1 MFDTLIKNGRLID
14 GSKIEVAI
22 EKGMIKAVATE
33 INQPAQEVVDLE
45 GKYYLSTG
53 WIDDHVHCYE
63 KMNLYYDYPDQIGV
77 EKGVTTVTDAGTTG
91 AENIR

>member
-1 MFDTLIKNGRLID
+1 MFDTLIKNGKLID

-45 GKYYLSTG
+45 ESIIYPLGGSMIMSTAM
-53 WIDDHVHCYE
+53 
-63 KMNLYYDYPDQIGV
+63 K
-77 EKGVTTVTDAGTTG
+77 
-91 AENIR
+91 R